1 MRPING
7 WLCRGVQ
14 SHQMNITNDSY
25 DFRGRVLVFLLAF
38 HVDDDLLAQRIYSWE
53 ILISECLIYYGDV
66 THFRQFAGVE
76 GAPRAQGDAHG
87 REIICADYAHCG
99 HRQIRRRSTWLRGQ
113 PDGSGRAKARERR
126 KTVHAHRTD
135 SWQIPRTIEELSEKG
150 DACCIRSVSCVRQR
164 YRKRQQIFRFKTG
177 INSD

>member
-7 WLCRGVQ
+7 WLCRSVQ

-25 DFRGRVLVFLLAF
+25 DFRWRVLAFLLAF
-38 HVDDDLLAQRIYSWE
+38 HVDDHLLAQRIYSWE

-87 REIICADYAHCG
+87 REIIRADYAHCG
-99 HRQIRRRSTWLRGQ
+99 HWQIRRRSTWPRGQ

-135 SWQIPRTIEELSEKG
+135 SWKIPCVLEKLPEKRNARG
-150 DACCIRSVSCVRQR
+150 IGSIAC
-164 YRKRQQIFRFKTG
+164 
-177 INSD
+177 

>member
-25 DFRGRVLVFLLAF
+25 DFRWRVLAFLLAF
-38 HVDDDLLAQRIYSWE
+38 HVDDHLLAQRIYSWE

-66 THFRQFAGVE
+66 THFRQLAGVE

-87 REIICADYAHCG
+87 REIIRADYAHRG
-99 HRQIRRRSTWLRGQ
+99 HRQIRCRSIWLG
-113 PDGSGRAKARERR
+113 DKAHGSGRTQSRERG
-126 KTVHAHRTD
+126 KTVHAHRSD
-135 SWQIPRTIEELSEKG
+135 PWKIPCALEKLPEKRN
-150 DACCIRSVSCVRQR
+150 ARCIGS
-164 YRKRQQIFRFKTG
+164 
-177 INSD
+177 